1 MLARA
6 ADNLYWMARY
16 IERAENMARMLD
28 VSYRMSLL
36 PTGTDPQRMQWEP
49 ALIVAGCDAP
59 FAALKLEIDAR
70 NVIEFLALDLRNPS
84 SIVSCLRAARENA
97 RAMRTQLS
105 TEVWESINA
114 TWLEIRTYD
123 WERLSQVGLRAFFDW
138 VKERSHLFR
147 GVSFGTMQRDTPF
160 RFMRLGGF
168 IERADSTARLL
179 DVKYHVLLPT
189 PRDIGGA
196 VDYYQWSALLRSV
209 SAFQAY
215 RRIYR
220 DVIAPQRV
228 AELLILRPDMPRS
241 LVATFGEATE
251 TLVALR
257 EQFGHDYACTRLA
270 LSMHSKLRYG
280 RIADIF
286 VSGLHEYLT
295 EFIDANIALGQ
306 AIARDFMLPD

>member
-28 VSYRMSLL
+28 VSWRMSLL
-36 PTGTDPQRMQWEP
+36 PIGSDPQRLQWEP
-49 ALIVAGCDAP
+49 ALIVAGCDRP
-59 FAALKLEIDAR
+59 FAERGLEINAR
-70 NVIEFLALDLRNPS
+70 NVIEFLALDPANPS
-84 SIVSCLRAARENA
+84 SIVACLGAARENA
-97 RAMRTQLS
+97 RAMRTQLT
-105 TEVWESINA
+105 TEAWESLNA
-114 TWLEIRTYD
+114 TWLEVRGYD
-123 WERLSQVGLRAFFDW
+123 WERLSQIGFRAFFDW

-147 GVSFGTMQRDTPF
+147 GVTFGTMQRDTPF
-160 RFMRLGGF
+160 RFVRLGGF

-189 PRDIGGA
+189 PRDIGGV

-209 SAFQAY
+209 SGFQAY

-228 AELLILRPDMPRS
+228 AEMLILRPDMPRS

-257 EQFGHDYACTRLA
+257 EKFGRDYACTRLA
-270 LSMHSKLRYG
+270 LAMHSKLRYG
-280 RIADIF
+280 RIEDIF
-286 VSGLHEYLT
+286 SSGLHEYLT
-295 EFIDANIALGQ
+295 EFIDSNIALGQ